1 MSVVLITGA
10 TSGHG
15 RYLAKRLARQ
25 HTVLV
30 HGRDRRRTESLAAKL
45 GGHAYVADLGDLTQV
60 RRLAAEVAA
69 DHPTIDVL
77 INNAGIG
84 YGTDRE
90 VSADG
95 HELRF
100 AVMYLAPVLLMRELR
115 PRITSKILNVA
126 SMGQE
131 SIDFD
136 DLTMQRS
143 YSGVTA
149 YRRAKLALVMAT
161 FDLAERRPGLRVNA
175 VHPAT
180 YMDTNIVRRGGGT
193 PQHTV
198 EYGGDCT
205 LRVLDSS
212 FTGRFFN
219 EDQIAEAHP
228 DAYMP
233 ELRARLR
240 EETDAIVGWS

>member
-15 RYLAKRLARQ
+15 RYLARRLAAQ

-30 HGRDRRRTESLAAKL
+30 HGRDRERTQRFAAEL
-45 GGHAYVADLGDLTQV
+45 GGRAYVADLGDLTEV

-69 DHPTIDVL
+69 DHPTVDVL

-84 YGTDRE
+84 YGTARE
-90 VSADG
+90 LSPDG
-95 HELRF
+95 HELHF
-100 AVMYLAPVLLMRELR
+100 AVMYLAPVLLTRELL
-115 PRITSKILNVA
+115 PRITSNVLNIA

-149 YRRAKLALVMAT
+149 YRRAKLALIMAT
-161 FDLAERRPGLRVNA
+161 FDLAERRPDLHVNA

-198 EYGGDCT
+198 EYGGEHT
-205 LRVLDSS
+205 LRVLGSPV
-212 FTGRFFN
+212 TGRFFN
-219 EDQIAEAHP
+219 EDRPAEAHP
-228 DAYMP
+228 DAYRP

-240 EETDAIVGWS
+240 RETDKIASWS